1 MKNIAPR
8 VGDWYRNQQGQIFEV
23 VALDEQEGTVE
34 IQYFDG
40 DVEEIDIES
49 WFEMGNEASDAPED
63 WSGPYDGVGR
73 EELGDAESATFS
85 GTFGNVLDDLDKQD

>member
-8 VGDWYRNQQGQIFEV
+8 VGDWYRTQQKAIFEV
-23 VALDEQEGTVE
+23 VALDQQEGSVE

-40 DVEEIDIES
+40 DVEEIDLEA
-49 WFEMGNEASDAPED
+49 WFEMGNETSAPPED

-73 EELGDAESATFS
+73 EELGDAESAVFDGNMT
-85 GTFGNVLDDLDKQD
+85 NVLDDLDRQD

>member
-8 VGDWYRNQQGQIFEV
+8 IGDWYRNQQKAIFEV
-23 VALDEQEGTVE
+23 VALDEQERTVE

-40 DVEEIDIES
+40 DVEEIELDV
-49 WFEMGNEASDAPED
+49 WFEIGNEPSDAPED

-73 EELGDAESATFS
+73 EETGDAESATFS
-85 GTFGNVLDDLDKQD
+85 GNMDNVLDDLDRQD